1 VADGS
6 GETATTVP
14 GHRPGVT
21 QAEIDVF
28 DAIDVDEPCSVSR
41 RHMDRERARPTG
53 HPRHRDAGKKV
64 STPAGG
70 QRLGTR
76 MQFDESLQF
85 ALHLVRQA
93 LS

>member
-1 VADGS
+1 
-6 GETATTVP
+6 
-14 GHRPGVT
+14 
-21 QAEIDVF
+21 
-28 DAIDVDEPCSVSR
+28 
-41 RHMDRERARPTG
+41 MDRERTGPPG
-53 HPRHRDAGKKV
+53 HPRHRNAGEEV

-76 MQFDESLQF
+76 MQFDESLLF